1 MGTLLLHI
9 TVCVKQTPDSSSVYI
24 DPITGQVDY
33 ERFVQVLNAADA
45 CAVEAAVR
53 LKEQFGGQV
62 TVVTLGPRDAEGAL
76 RAALAIG
83 ADSALRLWNAQA
95 ETWGPFTVAAALA
108 AYLKGNKTSPA
119 PDLILCGDAA
129 SDWSSGIVGPALAEQ
144 LELPQVTGVIHLEA
158 HAQDGKLATTLRIT
172 RKLKRGYRELLE
184 AQLPLLITVT
194 SELNEPRYPSLP
206 AHMAALEA
214 SIPVIDPL
222 SLDNTLGQDE
232 ADETTIL
239 EMHTPRPRPK
249 HIAAPDSH
257 HSAFERIGEIISGG
271 ATGRQTKLVEG
282 SSEELARAL
291 VEFLRD
297 KGFV

>member
-1 MGTLLLHI
+1 MINI
-9 TVCVKQTPDSSSVYI
+9 TVCIKQTPDSSSVYI
-24 DPITGQVDY
+24 DPITRQVDY
-33 ERFVQVLNAADA
+33 ERFVQVLNSADA

-62 TVVTLGPRDAEGAL
+62 TIVTLGPRDMEGAL

-108 AYLKGNKTSPA
+108 AYLKSIAASPV

-144 LELPQVTGVIHLEA
+144 LELPQVTGVIRLEA
-158 HAQDGKLATTLRIT
+158 HAQDGKRATNLRIT
-172 RKLKRGYRELLE
+172 RKLERGYHELLE
-184 AQLPLLITVT
+184 AQMPLLITVT
-194 SELNEPRYPSLP
+194 GELNEPRYPSLP
-206 AHMAALEA
+206 AHMAALA
-214 SIPVIDPL
+214 AKIPVIDPL
-222 SLDNTLGQDE
+222 SLDNTLGQHE

-282 SSEELARAL
+282 APGELAKVL
-291 VEFLRD
+291 VEFLRE
-297 KGFV
+297 KGFM